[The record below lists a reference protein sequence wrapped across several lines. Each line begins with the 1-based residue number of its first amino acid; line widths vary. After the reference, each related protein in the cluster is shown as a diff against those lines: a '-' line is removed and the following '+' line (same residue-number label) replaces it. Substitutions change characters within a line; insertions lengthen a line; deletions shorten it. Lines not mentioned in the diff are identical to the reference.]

1 MDSRVAKM
9 GAVKPMVVASASG
22 SSLRPWKIS
31 RMPVTPRAQRQTWTM
46 GRRVEI
52 AARPPP
58 LFTTQ
63 NSTTGRPKI
72 ER

>member
-22 SSLRPWKIS
+22 SSRSPWKMS
-31 RMPVTPRAQRQTWTM
+31 RMPDTPRPQRQRWTR
-46 GRRVEI
+46 GRRVESE
-52 AARPPP
+52 ASPP
-58 LFTTQ
+58 LRLSTQ
-63 NSTTGRPKI
+63 NRTTGRPKI

>member
-9 GAVKPMVVASASG
+9 GAVKLMVVVSARG
-22 SSLRPWKIS
+22 SSLSPWKIS

-52 AARPPP
+52 AASPLP
-58 LFTTQ
+58 LFRTQ
-63 NSTTGRPKI
+63 NSTTGRPKT